1 MSSSV
6 VLFMM
11 NIEQLKDIVDDT
23 WMTSAS
29 ARHFIHSTARVDCS
43 EVLRFYH

>member
-1 MSSSV
+1 MSCSV

-23 WMTSAS
+23 WMSAS